1 MHGTID
7 IKYIEAKQT
16 KEIYQFKNTK
26 RKLYRTKAA
35 IWYNKICRQKRLTPA
50 YINIRINGK
59 NQRCQKTLGTAIQ
72 YRLNQEIKFLYI
84 KKLKLNELLYKQ
96 HLERADSWKNLWPI
110 ILQTIDFK
118 LTQEKETYYNKLNR
132 KLDALQNKQQD
143 NSRTNEHQL
152 GQQFY
157 TRSVNLTE
165 IKFSKE
171 EISLLN
177 QGLQHSIEKPL
188 DKYWIDLIMETEQ
201 AVRKLDAKM

>member
-1 MHGTID
+1 MFSGI
-7 IKYIEAKQT
+7 
-16 KEIYQFKNTK
+16 FGFCN
-26 RKLYRTKAA
+26 LFGCWCRTA
-35 IWYNKICRQKRLTPA
+35 
-50 YINIRINGK
+50 
-59 NQRCQKTLGTAIQ
+59 

-143 NSRTNEHQL
+143 NSRTNKRQL

-157 TRSVNLTE
+157 TITVNLTQ

-177 QGLQHSIEKPL
+177 QGLQHIIEKPL
-188 DKYWIDLIMETEQ
+188 DKYWIDLIMEMEQ
-201 AVRKLDAKM
+201 AIRKLDTKMQDPYRILAAKKTKTNQNNRKSPQHQS

>member
-1 MHGTID
+1 M
-7 IKYIEAKQT
+7 
-16 KEIYQFKNTK
+16 
-26 RKLYRTKAA
+26 
-35 IWYNKICRQKRLTPA
+35 
-50 YINIRINGK
+50 
-59 NQRCQKTLGTAIQ
+59 
-72 YRLNQEIKFLYI
+72 
-84 KKLKLNELLYKQ
+84 
-96 HLERADSWKNLWPI
+96 
-110 ILQTIDFK
+110 
-118 LTQEKETYYNKLNR
+118 ETYYNKLNR
-132 KLDALQNKQQD
+132 KVDALQNKQQD